1 MTVRVGIVGGGNIS
15 DTHARAARET
25 PGVEL
30 AAFWARDPE
39 KARRMAGRYGGT
51 AFQNL
56 EDMLAHRPLDMVVIG
71 TPSGL
76 HAEHA
81 RAAAPRGPARLV
93 GETPRLTHR

>member
-15 DTHARAARET
+15 DTHARAARDT

-51 AFQNL
+51 AFQDL
-56 EDMLAHRPLDMVVIG
+56 EDMLAHRPMDMVVGG
-71 TPSGL
+71 TPSGP
-76 HAEHA
+76 HADHG
-81 RAAAPRGPARLV
+81 RAAPRRGRDVLAEQPSHL
-93 GETPRLTHR
+93 PS